1 MARKKRSLCGVS
13 SGRPDEKKQTRQ
25 ADNSSSNFV
34 LKGTEK
40 GGARRAVSGFV
51 KAEVAKM
58 RLYLD
63 ENDPAGRGY
72 PGMWDGEGVG
82 RLGHVLKGRRWDLV
96 PPGKAGHL

>member
-1 MARKKRSLCGVS
+1 
-13 SGRPDEKKQTRQ
+13 
-25 ADNSSSNFV
+25 
-34 LKGTEK
+34 
-40 GGARRAVSGFV
+40 
-51 KAEVAKM
+51 M

-96 PPGKAGHL
+96 PQARLGISEAGAGRRSGPGAERQSLESLRTVPVPLK